1 MEDLKKP
8 EVFAEYYQRV
18 YKQLY
23 RFALCTLG
31 NPQDAEDMVGEA
43 VMDAFSS
50 IDKLRDPQAFDGWI
64 FKILSNKCKRKL
76 KEYTNK
82 TVELPEHLSASG
94 GMEEGAQVRQAFS
107 QLPQDD
113 RLLISMKVFGGYKSC
128 EIGDIMHMN
137 ENTVRSRISRSL
149 GKMRELLK

>member
-8 EVFAEYYQRV
+8 EVFAEYYESV

-31 NPQDAEDMVGEA
+31 NPQDAEDIVGET
-43 VMDAFSS
+43 VMDAFAS
-50 IDKLRDPQAFDGWI
+50 IDKLRDPKAFKGWI

-82 TVELPEHLSASG
+82 TVELPEHLFSCE
-94 GMEEGAQVRQAFS
+94 GMEERIQVRQAFS
-107 QLPQDD
+107 QLPEDD